1 MGLPAYALALY
12 DDYLRFERAAPT
24 RHEYVDGRVVAMAGA
39 SMPHNMIVGN
49 LIGLLFGK
57 LKGSGCRVFPSDMR
71 LHIPETGGFTYPD
84 VMIVCGKP
92 ELLDEEFDT
101 LLNPTV
107 IIEVLSESIADYDRG
122 SKFARYRTI
131 SSLREYLTVDSRTCH
146 VEYHARETSDAF
158 WALRETADPAATVPL
173 RSVGATLA
181 VAEVYDGT
189 ELTSEPAGA

>member
-1 MGLPAYALALY
+1 MGYAALSLPPY
-12 DDYLRFERAAPT
+12 DDYLRSERAAPT
-24 RHEYVDGRVVAMAGA
+24 KHEYVDGRIVAMAGA

-49 LIGLLFGK
+49 LIGILFGK

-71 LHIPETGGFTYPD
+71 LHIPETGTFNYPD

-101 LLNPTV
+101 LMNPTV
-107 IIEVLSESIADYDRG
+107 IIEVLSESTADYDRG

-131 SSLREYLTVDSRTCH
+131 GSLREYLTVDSRTCH
-146 VEYHARETSDAF
+146 VEYHARETAEAF
-158 WALRETADPAATVPL
+158 WALRETADPAATVPI
-173 RSVGATLA
+173 RSVGAALL

-189 ELTSEPAGA
+189 GLTG